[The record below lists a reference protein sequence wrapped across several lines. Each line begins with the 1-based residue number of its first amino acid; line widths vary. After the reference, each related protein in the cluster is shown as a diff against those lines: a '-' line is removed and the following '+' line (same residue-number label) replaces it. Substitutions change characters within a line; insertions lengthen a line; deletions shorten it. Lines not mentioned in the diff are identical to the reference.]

1 MVDEPKVKVKVYL
14 EDFLAKFQ
22 LVANK
27 VTSWSGTASDDKYP
41 SAKLV
46 KDSLDGKSSSTHTHG
61 NLSNDGKVGTNS
73 GYFITTTTGGAI
85 TNQQKAGNIT
95 TDGKV
100 GTSANKPLITT
111 TNGVVTTGS
120 FGTSAN
126 SFCEGNDSRLND
138 ARTPLAHT
146 HDLDDITDYM
156 VTSISC
162 SDYNPTIDG
171 TVTVTVF
178 VGDSEGVG
186 IQGVSVPVTASVG
199 NFTQLN
205 GVTIT
210 ASSSVT
216 GITGANGTFT
226 LTYTCSE
233 WGLTTFS
240 ANNKTLQ
247 IIVKGYKDWYNS
259 NNLILQANKLTGM
272 SKLSLN
278 RSLTI
283 NANSTITLK
292 DAYTQGSDNEVICP
306 PTTLKVPTNK
316 DNIWIQIDY
325 LGKIV
330 AINTSNSNVSNVN
343 VQCYTSWSFKN
354 NNY

>member
-85 TNQQKAGNIT
+85 TSQQKAGNIT

-126 SFCEGNDSRLND
+126 SFCEGNDSRLSD

-146 HDLDDITDYM
+146 HDLNDITDYI

-162 SDYNPTIDG
+162 SDYNPTIDS

-226 LTYTCSE
+226 LTYSCTE
-233 WGLTTFS
+233 WGLITFS
-240 ANNKTLQ
+240 ANNE
-247 IIVKGYKDWYNS
+247 N
-259 NNLILQANKLTGM
+259 
-272 SKLSLN
+272 
-278 RSLTI
+278 
-283 NANSTITLK
+283 
-292 DAYTQGSDNEVICP
+292 
-306 PTTLKVPTNK
+306 
-316 DNIWIQIDY
+316 IQIKVT
-325 LGKIV
+325 GWKQV
-330 AINTSNSNVSNVN
+330 ATTTVSGVTYTCYANGEGVGRVNVRCSNVSFAAGNSHEATN
-343 VQCYTSWSFKN
+343 WIPEAYKPKGDCYMLVERVITNASIVYLWEYETLIGIRNTGSSAYTKSLN
-354 NNY
+354 LTIVYSY

>member
-85 TNQQKAGNIT
+85 TSKQKIGNIT

-111 TNGVVTTGS
+111 TKGVVTTGS

-146 HDLDDITDYM
+146 HDLDYITDYM

-226 LTYTCSE
+226 LTYACSE
-233 WGLTTFS
+233 WGLITFS
-240 ANNKTLQ
+240 ANNH
-247 IIVKGYKDWYNS
+247 
-259 NNLILQANKLTGM
+259 
-272 SKLSLN
+272 
-278 RSLTI
+278 
-283 NANSTITLK
+283 NST
-292 DAYTQGSDNEVICP
+292 
-306 PTTLKVPTNK
+306 
-316 DNIWIQIDY
+316 QI
-325 LGKIV
+325 LV
-330 AINTSNSNVSNVN
+330 E
-343 VQCYTSWSFKN
+343 
-354 NNY
+354 

>member
-1 MVDEPKVKVKVYL
+1 M
-14 EDFLAKFQ
+14 
-22 LVANK
+22 
-27 VTSWSGTASDDKYP
+27 
-41 SAKLV
+41 
-46 KDSLDGKSSSTHTHG
+46 
-61 NLSNDGKVGTNS
+61 GTNS

-111 TNGVVTTGS
+111 TKGVVTTGS

-126 SFCEGNDSRLND
+126 SFCEGNDSRLSD

-226 LTYTCSE
+226 LTYACSE
-233 WGLTTFS
+233 WGLITFS
-240 ANNKTLQ
+240 ANNTNNQ
-247 IIVKGYKDWYNS
+247 INVVGWKEVFRNTTNDPKIQVF
-259 NNLILQANKLTGM
+259 
-272 SKLSLN
+272 
-278 RSLTI
+278 R
-283 NANSTITLK
+283 NATHCRLK
-292 DAYTQGSDNEVICP
+292 FSAYTVSSMNTTWVQYGSTAFLNDWKPSQAVTFIGYDYTFLLRVAEDGKLYWRTV
-306 PTTLKVPTNK
+306 TGTLSNK
-316 DNIWIQIDY
+316 NLYGQY
-325 LGKIV
+325 E
-330 AINTSNSNVSNVN
+330 
-343 VQCYTSWSFKN
+343 WSIA
-354 NNY
+354 

>member
-46 KDSLDGKSSSTHTHG
+46 KDSLDGKSDNGHTHNKSDITDFTHAHG
-61 NLSNDGKVGTNS
+61 NLTNDGKLGT
-73 GYFITTTTGGAI
+73 T
-85 TNQQKAGNIT
+85 
-95 TDGKV
+95 
-100 GTSANKPLITT
+100 ANKPVITGT
-111 TNGVVTTGS
+111 GGVITTGS

-126 SFCEGNDSRLND
+126 TFCQGNDSRLSD

-146 HDLDDITDYM
+146 HDLDDITDYI
-156 VTSISC
+156 VTSIRC

-205 GVTIT
+205 RVTIT

-226 LTYTCSE
+226 LTYSCTE
-233 WGLTTFS
+233 WGLITFS
-240 ANNKTLQ
+240 ANNTNTQ
-247 IIVKGYKDWYNS
+247 INVQAIQVQYIQTTTKSCASLYSQEFTATVKAKPTGYEYIFVPDNS
-259 NNLILQANKLTGM
+259 YRSITKM
-272 SKLSLN
+272 SGLSGTTASFN
-278 RSLTI
+278 VT
-283 NANSTITLK
+283 NVNNSTQNVGAAGWLI
-292 DAYTQGSDNEVICP
+292 YYPN
-306 PTTLKVPTNK
+306 NF
-316 DNIWIQIDY
+316 NI
-325 LGKIV
+325 
-330 AINTSNSNVSNVN
+330 
-343 VQCYTSWSFKN
+343 
-354 NNY
+354 